1 MRFEHLSSVDHNQM
15 LVVSVFFHLL
25 VMAIVVFIPPLTI
38 KEKIIRPAFTV
49 NLVELP
55 AETKSRGLSKS
66 VPKPVEKRTHA
77 KNRVSTKPK
86 TKPVSVKPE
95 LTKKIL
101 KDLDQLRAALPPAP
115 SIIQELDQVTKLT
128 AKKPVKKA
136 RKKPILEESLKN
148 KKKLEQTIVSL
159 KKNTAA
165 PLVLEKQN
173 ERLGKLP
180 FQELEE
186 TKTPDFNGS
195 VAKKDQD
202 FKDIE
207 FASMAKKKM
216 DLKKKKED
224 KTAVDLLKELEKMG
238 ELKSVLDKKSLDASE
253 KAASLPV
260 EIQKEQ
266 RSFTKVFEKLD
277 TAPPLHIDIDISP
290 GRLSSEK
297 FESGVRNVKPLVDTS
312 KEVSPID
319 KSPALLSAKLGREQA
334 DVLSFYVGAIKRRV
348 FENWKNPLGAKN
360 DEAMALVTFRIFK
373 KGNIDK
379 PFIKKSTGN
388 EKLDSLAVRA
398 ILDAEPFPALP
409 GELKIPNLHISVQ
422 FKYIPEND

>member
-25 VMAIVVFIPPLTI
+25 VMATVVFIPPLTI

-55 AETKSRGLSKS
+55 AATKSRRLSKS
-66 VPKPVEKRTHA
+66 VPKPVEKKTHA
-77 KNRVSTKPK
+77 KNRVTTKPK
-86 TKPVSVKPE
+86 TKPVLVKSE
-95 LTKKIL
+95 STKKIL
-101 KDLDQLRAALPPAP
+101 KDLDQLSAALPPVP
-115 SIIQELDQVTKLT
+115 SLIQELDQVTKLT

-136 RKKPILEESLKN
+136 RKKPILEDSLRD

-207 FASMAKKKM
+207 FASMAKKKI
-216 DLKKKKED
+216 DLKKKKD
-224 KTAVDLLKELEKMG
+224 KTAADLLKELEKMG
-238 ELKSVLDKKSLDASE
+238 EFKSVLDKKSLDASE
-253 KAASLPV
+253 RAASLPV

-348 FENWKNPLGAKN
+348 FGKWKNPLGAKN